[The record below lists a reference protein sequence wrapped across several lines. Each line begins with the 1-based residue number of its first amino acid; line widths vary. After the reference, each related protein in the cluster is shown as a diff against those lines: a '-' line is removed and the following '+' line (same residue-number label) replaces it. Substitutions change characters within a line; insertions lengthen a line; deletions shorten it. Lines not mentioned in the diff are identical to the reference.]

1 MSTTQASAGSQLT
14 DYDRIRYNRQ
24 MMIWDWGEAGQARL
38 TASRVFIAGAGGL
51 GSPVAIY
58 LAAAGVG
65 HISIVDADR
74 VELSNLNRQI
84 LHSDGRIGHLKSAS
98 AEQSLQELNPSVR
111 IEASSEY
118 LDESSVASLVAQP
131 DIVVDCLDNYATR
144 YVLNRYAVGHNIP
157 FMHGAIWGMTGQIT
171 FLRPPLTPCLRCL
184 VPEPPPKETFPVLG
198 ATPGVIGCLQAME
211 VLKYLTGVGSP
222 LAGRLLIF
230 DGEEMVFRVV
240 QIRRDPAC
248 PECGHL

>member
-1 MSTTQASAGSQLT
+1 
-14 DYDRIRYNRQ
+14 
-24 MMIWDWGEAGQARL
+24 
-38 TASRVFIAGAGGL
+38 
-51 GSPVAIY
+51 
-58 LAAAGVG
+58 
-65 HISIVDADR
+65 
-74 VELSNLNRQI
+74 
-84 LHSDGRIGHLKSAS
+84 
-98 AEQSLQELNPSVR
+98 
-111 IEASSEY
+111 
-118 LDESSVASLVAQP
+118 
-131 DIVVDCLDNYATR
+131 
-144 YVLNRYAVGHNIP
+144 
-157 FMHGAIWGMTGQIT
+157 MHGAIWGMTGQIT